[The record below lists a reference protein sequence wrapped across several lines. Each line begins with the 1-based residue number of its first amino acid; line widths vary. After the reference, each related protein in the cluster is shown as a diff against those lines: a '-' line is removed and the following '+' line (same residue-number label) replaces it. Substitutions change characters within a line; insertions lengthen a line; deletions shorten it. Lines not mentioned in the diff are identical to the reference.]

1 MYYYSG
7 KAKKNKRKKT
17 FLLLALISIIP
28 FAIIILMTLLGWEKI
43 TQVDYQISRYIYN
56 WHSPILNQ
64 IMTIITHMGD
74 VITQTIV
81 SSVTVISLFLMKK
94 WRSGLWY
101 GLTVLLG
108 ALLLNGA
115 VKEFYQRARPSEIK
129 ALVEIGGYS
138 FPSGHSMGA
147 MIVYGGILFLIFQ
160 FTQKFSI
167 RLFFTILIVPLI
179 VLIGFSRIYL
189 AVHFPSD
196 VIGGF
201 SLGLAW
207 LSLSISMLG
216 LSYTNRELAKNRRYS
231 IKNL

>member
-7 KAKKNKRKKT
+7 KARDNKKSKT

-28 FAIIILMTLLGWEKI
+28 FAIIVVITLSSWEKM
-43 TQVDYQISRYIYN
+43 TQLDYQISNYIYN
-56 WHSPILNQ
+56 WHSPLKNQ
-64 IMTIITHMGD
+64 IMTIITHVGG
-74 VITQTIV
+74 VISQTIV
-81 SSVTVISLFLMKK
+81 TLLTVISLLVMKK

-108 ALLLNGA
+108 ALVLNGA

-147 MIVYGGILFLIFQ
+147 VIVYGGILFLIFQ
-160 FTQKFSI
+160 FTRSSSL
-167 RLFFTILIVPLI
+167 RLFFSLFIIPIIL
-179 VLIGFSRIYL
+179 LIGLSRIYL

-201 SLGLAW
+201 SLGLSW
-207 LSLSISMLG
+207 LSFAIATQG
-216 LSYTNRELAKNRRYS
+216 LKYTNKDSLINRRYS

>member
-7 KAKKNKRKKT
+7 KVKDKKKKKT

-28 FAIIILMTLLGWEKI
+28 FAIIVIMTLSGWEKM
-43 TQVDYQISRYIYN
+43 TQLDYQISRYIYN
-56 WHSPILNQ
+56 WHSSTSNQ

-74 VITQTIV
+74 AVTQTIV
-81 SSVTVISLFLMKK
+81 TSLTVIALFFMKK

-108 ALLLNGA
+108 ALVLNGS
-115 VKEFYQRARPSEIK
+115 VKELYGRARPSEIK

-147 MIVYGGILFLIFQ
+147 VIVYGGILFLIFQ
-160 FTQKFSI
+160 FTRSFSLRI
-167 RLFFTILIVPLI
+167 FFSILIVPLI
-179 VLIGFSRIYL
+179 LLIGFSRIYL

-201 SLGLAW
+201 SLGLSW
-207 LSLSISMLG
+207 LSLTIAILG
-216 LSYTNRELAKNRRYS
+216 LKYTNRELAKSSRYS
-231 IKNL
+231 IRNL